1 MRPSLAKE
9 TIFFV
14 KRTSKLFNYPLP
26 VEVGDDDWYGKGDT
40 QNPTDGTQRAHKL
53 PSGGGGGNVPVA
65 GAGHGDDGPVQRL
78 GERVELGLL
87 LVLLQG
93 VGQAGEDQ
101 HTHAHSH
108 TQQQQFPKI
117 GNGQVHIFEV
127 FSLNNLSLLLEQ
139 ILKVTDR
146 LLQTG

>member
-26 VEVGDDDWYGKGDT
+26 VEVGDDDWYGKGNT

-53 PSGGGGGNVPVA
+53 PSGGGGGNVPIS

-93 VGQAGEDQ
+93 VGQAGKD
-101 HTHAHSH
+101 
-108 TQQQQFPKI
+108 
-117 GNGQVHIFEV
+117 
-127 FSLNNLSLLLEQ
+127 
-139 ILKVTDR
+139 
-146 LLQTG
+146 

>member
-40 QNPTDGTQRAHKL
+40 QNPTDGTERAHEL
-53 PSGGGGGNVPVA
+53 PRGGGGGDVPIS

-93 VGQAGEDQ
+93 VGQAGKD
-101 HTHAHSH
+101 
-108 TQQQQFPKI
+108 
-117 GNGQVHIFEV
+117 
-127 FSLNNLSLLLEQ
+127 
-139 ILKVTDR
+139 
-146 LLQTG
+146 